1 MGSTRRDSGG
11 RIVRVSAV
19 TIHPMYGQPQFDHDI
34 AALRLSQPLVFGPA
48 IQPIRLPNPRQA
60 VPLVR
65 LTVTGWGLTAVS
77 ILIILLYLKI
87 IKLPKV
93 KNVEQ
98 IVVSV
103 VINGLFFFLAS

>member
-77 ILIILLYLKI
+77 ILIILLCLKI
-87 IKLPKV
+87 IKY
-93 KNVEQ
+93 
-98 IVVSV
+98 
-103 VINGLFFFLAS
+103 